1 MNPMIRVG
9 MEYLGAGADV
19 HRQLVDYYNWH
30 CVPLVDPARRYDMK
44 LTDNWCAMFL
54 SVLAHKAGLSRGD
67 FPYEVSVYY
76 QVEAAKDRGQYSK
89 NIDSIR
95 VGDLVVY
102 DWTGRGTFNHVGIV
116 SNVSNS
122 SLDVLEGNYN
132 RTVGVRTVRRTSKA
146 INGFIALNSGV
157 VPTDKSRLEALVMA
171 TMRGE
176 FGNGMERKVSLG
188 SDYGEVQRIINTL
201 I

>member
-1 MNPMIRVG
+1 MIRIG
-9 MEYLGAGADV
+9 MGYLGAGADV
-19 HRQLVDYYNWH
+19 HRQLVDYYNWY
-30 CVPLVDPARRYDMK
+30 CVPLVDPVRRYDMK

-54 SVLAHKAGLSRGD
+54 SVLAHKAGLSSD
-67 FPYEVSVYY
+67 EFPYEVSVYY

-95 VGDLVVY
+95 AGDLVVY

-116 SNVSNS
+116 SNVSSS
-122 SLDVLEGNYN
+122 SLEVLEGNYN

-157 VPTDKSRLEALVMA
+157 MPTDKARIESLVMA

-176 FGNGMERKVSLG
+176 FGNGVERMASLG
-188 SDYGEVQRIINTL
+188 SDFGEVQRIINTL